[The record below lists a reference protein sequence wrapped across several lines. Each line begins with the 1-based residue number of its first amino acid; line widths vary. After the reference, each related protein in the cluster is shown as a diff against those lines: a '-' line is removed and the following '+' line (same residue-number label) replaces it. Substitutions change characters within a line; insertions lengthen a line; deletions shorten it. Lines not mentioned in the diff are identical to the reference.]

1 MVSFYEEEENVNDP
15 RDECEE
21 SPQSEEGEGREE
33 PRSGKVNSNLIFN
46 FLNDDMYKYIKHQ
59 PLRKPRSCNVDFDFF
74 LGGGFPKEK
83 KL

>member
-1 MVSFYEEEENVNDP
+1 MLSFYGEEENVNDP

-46 FLNDDMYKYIKHQ
+46 FLNHDMYKYIKHQ
-59 PLRKPRSCNVDFDFF
+59 PLRKPRSGNVDFDFF
-74 LGGGFPKEK
+74 GGRLP
-83 KL
+83 